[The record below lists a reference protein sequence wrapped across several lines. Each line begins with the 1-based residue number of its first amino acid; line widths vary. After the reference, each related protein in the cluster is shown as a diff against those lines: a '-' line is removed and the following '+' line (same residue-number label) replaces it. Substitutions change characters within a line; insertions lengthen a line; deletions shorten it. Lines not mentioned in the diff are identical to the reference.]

1 MTLRDDPEP
10 EDERSPVEEAG
21 REEEGAEDEELGSSV
36 EEGEEAALALDLRLT
51 ELKLQ
56 WLSIAQ
62 NSVRHSE
69 VSCQDRESND
79 ALEHEEASAS
89 IPKSQATEGQSNTE
103 WDIHC
108 PSAPGMI

>member
-1 MTLRDDPEP
+1 MTPRDDPEL

-21 REEEGAEDEELGSSV
+21 REEEGVEDEELGSSV
-36 EEGEEAALALDLRLT
+36 EEGEEAVLALDLRPT
-51 ELKLQ
+51 ESKLQ

-62 NSVRHSE
+62 TSVSYLE
-69 VSCQDRESND
+69 VSCQDGESND

-89 IPKSQATEGQSNTE
+89 IPRSQATEGQSNTE